1 MSQYKVQPGPEAFL
15 SPSAASMGIVLPDP
29 GEAHI
34 EGTIVPEE
42 EAFEEAARKFLAAKV
57 PTIFPGPL
65 VLWHWNENAA
75 KQATAI
81 RKLANA
87 IPARLIP
94 MADYRPKYPKIDP
107 EVEINPNHPNLTI
120 WHNKIDV
127 CIFVGVHCHQAN
139 LALKI
144 IRGGTNC
151 YTMAMC
157 LQAGHEDACLS
168 FRDASVEKIE
178 RLTAAVLKL
187 KSEGVESQA
196 EEFTQIK
203 LNRQGRIA

>member
-1 MSQYKVQPGPEAFL
+1 MEQYQVLPGPEAFL
-15 SPSAASMGIVLPDP
+15 PPAAASMGIVLPDP
-29 GEAHI
+29 GQAHI
-34 EGTIVPEE
+34 EGRITDEE
-42 EAFEEAARKFLAAKV
+42 EAFEYAARKLLAAKV

-65 VLWHWNENAA
+65 VLWHWNEKAA
-75 KQATAI
+75 KKAKAI
-81 RKLANA
+81 RELANA

-144 IRGGTNC
+144 IRGGTDC

-157 LQAGHEDACLS
+157 AQAGHEDACLS
-168 FRDASVEKIE
+168 FRDASVEKINKLRE
-178 RLTAAVLKL
+178 AVEKL
-187 KSEGVESQA
+187 KKEGVESQA
-196 EEFTQIK
+196 VPFKQLK
-203 LNRQGRIA
+203 LDRNGRID